1 MSLKTRLTLFF
12 FVTFTGVMLILAAML
27 IGIVTAEIHQVT
39 QGNLEL
45 VSEHLLSDFESKGQ
59 DSHAATADLPT
70 GFVYQLWS
78 ADAAL
83 ISASLASPS
92 TPMDESAFKQDNF
105 NELSKVRL
113 FTENY
118 YILTTPFKDISG
130 EIRYLQVGV
139 GLSQVNASAEK
150 MIWITAAGILTAG
163 LLFTFVW
170 WLILD
175 HFSKNLHALGQMTR
189 DMANISTSST
199 IENFDLSFEGS
210 FKDLANTIAQT
221 REKLEQIFKAH
232 NQFLVAITHDLRT
245 PLTVIKGNIGL
256 MRMMKH
262 IDHEA
267 LNAMDE
273 EIDRLDRLV
282 NDMLVITQSERGEF
296 AIEKTQVRFDQVLQD
311 CIKHLKV
318 IDQDEH
324 QISLDSIEP
333 ARVDGNEDRLKQ
345 VILNLGVNALKFTPP
360 HGKVRLGLRLMQ
372 GNMFFWVA
380 DTGEGIP
387 ESELSSIFTWNYSG
401 SNAQEFRAKERSFGL
416 GLYITN
422 SIVKLH
428 GGHIEVE
435 SKVGVGTTFYVW
447 LPLSQDADQLNA

>member
-12 FVTFTGVMLILAAML
+12 FITYTGVMLILAAILM
-27 IGIVTAEIHQVT
+27 GFVTAEIHQVT
-39 QGNLEL
+39 QKNLEL
-45 VSEHLLSDFESKGQ
+45 ATEHLLTDFETNGI
-59 DSHAATADLPT
+59 DSHAAKTILPT
-70 GFVYQLWS
+70 GIVYQFWAPDS
-78 ADAAL
+78 SL
-83 ISASLASPS
+83 ISASSTSP
-92 TPMDESAFKQDNF
+92 ESPLDPDAISREQFE
-105 NELSKVRL
+105 ELSKVKL
-113 FTENY
+113 SANDY
-118 YILTTPFKDISG
+118 YILTTPFENKDG
-130 EIRYLQVGV
+130 EISHLQVGIS
-139 GLSQVNASAEK
+139 LSQVNDSAYK
-150 MIWITAAGILTAG
+150 IYWITAAGILSAG

-175 HFSKNLHALGQMTR
+175 HFSKNLRDLGRMTR
-189 DMANISTSST
+189 EMANISTSAT
-199 IENFDLSFEGS
+199 LEELDLSFEGS

-221 REKLEQIFKAH
+221 REKLEQIFRAH
-232 NQFLVAITHDLRT
+232 SQFLVAITHDLRT

-256 MRMMKH
+256 MRRMKH

-273 EIDRLDRLV
+273 EVDRLDRLV

-296 AIEKTQVRFDQVLQD
+296 AIEKTQVRFDQVLQE
-311 CIKHLKV
+311 CIKHLEV
-318 IDQDEH
+318 IDQGEH
-324 QISLDSIEP
+324 KITLDLIEP
-333 ARVDGNEDRLKQ
+333 ALVDGNEDRLKQ
-345 VILNLGVNALKFTPP
+345 VILNLGVNALKFTPQQ
-360 HGKVRLGLRLMQ
+360 GKVRFGMRLMQ

-401 SNAQEFRAKERSFGL
+401 SNAQEFRMKERSFGL

-435 SKVGVGTTFYVW
+435 SNVGEGTTFYVW
-447 LPLSQDADQLNA
+447 LPLSQGAEQLNA